1 MTFAESEVLTG
12 YRCLS
17 KVDGEVRLYPRTI
30 DESKETSTFGGTSTV
45 EAASTSALPLGSS
58 GSPKPQSGGGSD
70 VNIGAVAGGLISGIG
85 VALIVAVCITHVKS
99 RRKLENA
106 RRAPRPQ
113 PVLALTDYPH
123 PPRENTY
130 EKPDEQLPRVAT
142 EMPASSTLGSNP
154 ASELPAE
161 QRHELG

>member
-1 MTFAESEVLTG
+1 MTLAENEFLTG
-12 YRCLS
+12 YQCLS
-17 KVDGEVRLYPRTI
+17 EFEGEMRLYPSTI
-30 DESKETSTFGGTSTV
+30 DESQKTSSFGGTPTV
-45 EAASTSALPLGSS
+45 ETAPTSALPLGSS
-58 GSPKPQSGGGSD
+58 GSPKPQNGGGPN

-85 VALIVAVCITHVKS
+85 VALIVAVCIAHVKS
-99 RRKLENA
+99 RRKFESG

-113 PVLALTDYPH
+113 PVLAPTDYPH

-142 EMPASSTLGSNP
+142 EMPALSTLGSNT

-161 QRHELG
+161 QRHEIG